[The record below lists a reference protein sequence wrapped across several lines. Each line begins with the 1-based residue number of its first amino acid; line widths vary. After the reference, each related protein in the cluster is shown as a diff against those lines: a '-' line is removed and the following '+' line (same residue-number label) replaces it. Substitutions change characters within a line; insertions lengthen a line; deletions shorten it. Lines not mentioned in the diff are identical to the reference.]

1 MGSLGEKHDESHDG
15 AAATEL
21 KPRARRTQHAS
32 KEIRCD
38 ERCDE
43 RCDDGRDEIHDGAA
57 AAELKTR
64 ATRLLAEAL
73 FELSDEPVGE
83 LIRDAEARVLE
94 DLPTD
99 EASLLRAT
107 FESKH
112 SGHAA
117 DRAADRAAA
126 EATFEAEASF
136 DWRKCSPEARE
147 AMLDQIVNEAT
158 VAASVAAERAEISRA
173 EARLT
178 DVWEQGW
185 SASEDVSSTID
196 AFNIQPFLDKAAAG
210 NQRHCLGIAFV
221 PREGSECPGPA
232 AASSGWACPS
242 GEAST
247 ALNGAFFAGE
257 DAPALSVMDRT
268 LRQTGRIED
277 GGHFLVSFEEELSC
291 ASLSLDEAGA
301 AGAAGAA
308 ASTGGAAIGG
318 AYAEQT
324 ARGVLLL
331 VYGAGMDA
339 QVAKQL
345 TTGLQEALVAEGM

>member
-1 MGSLGEKHDESHDG
+1 
-15 AAATEL
+15 
-21 KPRARRTQHAS
+21 
-32 KEIRCD
+32 
-38 ERCDE
+38 
-43 RCDDGRDEIHDGAA
+43 
-57 AAELKTR
+57 
-64 ATRLLAEAL
+64 
-73 FELSDEPVGE
+73 
-83 LIRDAEARVLE
+83 
-94 DLPTD
+94 
-99 EASLLRAT
+99 
-107 FESKH
+107 
-112 SGHAA
+112 
-117 DRAADRAAA
+117 
-126 EATFEAEASF
+126 
-136 DWRKCSPEARE
+136 
-147 AMLDQIVNEAT
+147 MLDQIVNEAT

-178 DVWEQGW
+178 DAWEQGW
-185 SASEDVSSTID
+185 SASEDVSPTID
-196 AFNIQPFLDKAAAG
+196 AFNIQPFLDEAAAG
-210 NQRHCLGIAFV
+210 NQRHCLGILFV

-242 GEAST
+242 DEAST

-301 AGAAGAA
+301 AEAAGAAGAA
-308 ASTGGAAIGG
+308 ASTGAAAIGG

-345 TTGLQEALVAEGM
+345 TTGLQEALVEEGM